1 MIREKHT
8 LTLSANR
15 DMFQG
20 VDVNLNVDSI
30 NFPEGTDRYME
41 FKPKRVFN
49 AGVEYAYRNKHFQFK
64 VKSQFMDL
72 LLKSYNNP
80 TPVLISYDADYF
92 TSRSTN
98 SLSITNKINDALSYN
113 LIGAYTYYGRNTY
126 YISSDLVSL
135 DKTETGSSTTVFHNG
150 MSRGNFTYAKA
161 NLPISMQFGW
171 DLNYDIGTG
180 DKIAE
185 GAEMG
190 DFAAFLSTQYVPFES
205 ISIQPGLRFIYN
217 TVYGA
222 PLIPSVNLQWR
233 IIKGLNFRVSYA
245 KGFRAPSLKELY
257 LDFKDSNHNLEGNK
271 DLKAEKTNSY
281 NASFTYKYGKNNYL
295 FKFEPSFFYND
306 GKDAITLIVTDI
318 ESNSAT
324 NTNLGGRRT
333 LGTDINGSLLHFSG
347 LSLGAGFSVTGAT
360 YDYYGEGDYTP
371 MVYYNNY
378 SFSTKYNLRKYKTIF
393 MANYKLYGITPSLSV
408 DENTLEYYQVYTEAY
423 GDLEATITKVLLNN
437 RLTAVVGAKNL
448 LNHYE
453 KRTYGYRGDREDYL
467 GPHYYG
473 RNFFVKLKFTINN

>member
-1 MIREKHT
+1 
-8 LTLSANR
+8 
-15 DMFQG
+15 
-20 VDVNLNVDSI
+20 
-30 NFPEGTDRYME
+30 
-41 FKPKRVFN
+41 
-49 AGVEYAYRNKHFQFK
+49 
-64 VKSQFMDL
+64 
-72 LLKSYNNP
+72 
-80 TPVLISYDADYF
+80 
-92 TSRSTN
+92 
-98 SLSITNKINDALSYN
+98 
-113 LIGAYTYYGRNTY
+113 
-126 YISSDLVSL
+126 
-135 DKTETGSSTTVFHNG
+135 
-150 MSRGNFTYAKA
+150 
-161 NLPISMQFGW
+161 
-171 DLNYDIGTG
+171 
-180 DKIAE
+180 
-185 GAEMG
+185 
-190 DFAAFLSTQYVPFES
+190 
-205 ISIQPGLRFIYN
+205 
-217 TVYGA
+217 
-222 PLIPSVNLQWR
+222 
-233 IIKGLNFRVSYA
+233 
-245 KGFRAPSLKELY
+245 
-257 LDFKDSNHNLEGNK
+257 
-271 DLKAEKTNSY
+271 
-281 NASFTYKYGKNNYL
+281 
-295 FKFEPSFFYND
+295 
-306 GKDAITLIVTDI
+306 AITLIVTDI

-393 MANYKLYGITPSLSV
+393 MANYKLYGITPSLAV